1 MCLSIKINR
10 PEHVLS
16 EGVECGHE
24 WVTVH
29 NGLGYRCGYV
39 KVDPGHPWHGRAYGD
54 IDAAVHGGLTFAE
67 ADVLC
72 DKGGPDN
79 GWWVGFDCAHG
90 GDAQDPSLKSDPDPW
105 SVLGGRDGVVRTQ
118 GYVDNECR
126 KLCRQAAA
134 EARADSQKGGAQ

>member
-10 PEHVLS
+10 PDHVLS
-16 EGVECGHE
+16 EVVHCGHE

-29 NGLGYRCGYV
+29 NGMEYRCGYV
-39 KVDPGHPWHGRAYGD
+39 KVESGHPWHGKSDGD
-54 IDAAVHGGLTFAE
+54 IDAEVHGGLTFSE

-90 GDAQDPSLKSDPDPW
+90 GDAQDASLYSDPTTWPLFSRSDA
-105 SVLGGRDGVVRTQ
+105 VVRTQ
-118 GYVDNECR
+118 EYVEAECR
-126 KLCRQAAA
+126 KLCRQAADVG
-134 EARADSQKGGAQ
+134 ENLKGEVA